1 MGSCGSSQNRK
12 IASTTYSLPSARPV
26 TMTTT
31 AYPYTADT
39 SGADEFVLDI
49 TRADP
54 FSTRN
59 VFATKTDIARNEEFK
74 KIMAMIDSW

>member
-1 MGSCGSSQNRK
+1 MGSCGSSLKWK
-12 IASTTYSLPSARPV
+12 IASTTYSLPSARPI

-39 SGADEFVLDI
+39 AGADEFVLDI

-54 FSTRN
+54 FPIGN
-59 VFATKTDIARNEEFK
+59 VFATKTDIERNQEFK
-74 KIMAMIDSW
+74 NTMAMIDSW

>member
-1 MGSCGSSQNRK
+1 MGSCELSLKWK
-12 IASTTYSLPSARPV
+12 ITSTTYSLPSARPV

-31 AYPYTADT
+31 AYLYTADT
-39 SGADEFVLDI
+39 AGADEFVLDI

-54 FSTRN
+54 FSTGN
-59 VFATKTDIARNEEFK
+59 VFATKTDIARNQEFK